1 MGYFVGNIISGIQLF
16 YICSNVP
23 VDIIRVFL
31 ISDFL
36 AESLKSK
43 KDHSFYNTVLLKKFS
58 LILRIS
64 TRLALGIT
72 SSRHTAKNLSE
83 FRNFL
88 TLQSLHI
95 SFCCVKKQQQQQQQQ
110 QQTKNKIKQKIFAL
124 HHFWMPRTAFLSV
137 YFCIPLCLYISV
149 RKFLFQRRS
158 KILFGGDGF
167 GRNWIIYLRRLTV

>member
-1 MGYFVGNIISGIQLF
+1 MGYFFGNIISYIQLF
-16 YICSNVP
+16 YIRSNVP

-43 KDHSFYNTVLLKKFS
+43 KDHSFYNTVLLTKFS

-72 SSRHTAKNLSE
+72 PSRNTAKNLSE

-95 SFCCVKKQQQQQQQQ
+95 SFCCVKKQQQQQQTNKKQNK
-110 QQTKNKIKQKIFAL
+110 TKNICIAPFLNAKNCFPVCIFLYTFMPVYLREKIFVSG
-124 HHFWMPRTAFLSV
+124 T
-137 YFCIPLCLYISV
+137 
-149 RKFLFQRRS
+149 
-158 KILFGGDGF
+158 
-167 GRNWIIYLRRLTV
+167 

>member
-1 MGYFVGNIISGIQLF
+1 MGYFFGNIISDIQLF
-16 YICSNVP
+16 YIRSNVP
-23 VDIIRVFL
+23 VDIIKVFL

-110 QQTKNKIKQKIFAL
+110 TKNKIKQKIFAL
-124 HHFWMPRTAFLSV
+124 HHF
-137 YFCIPLCLYISV
+137 
-149 RKFLFQRRS
+149 
-158 KILFGGDGF
+158 
-167 GRNWIIYLRRLTV
+167 